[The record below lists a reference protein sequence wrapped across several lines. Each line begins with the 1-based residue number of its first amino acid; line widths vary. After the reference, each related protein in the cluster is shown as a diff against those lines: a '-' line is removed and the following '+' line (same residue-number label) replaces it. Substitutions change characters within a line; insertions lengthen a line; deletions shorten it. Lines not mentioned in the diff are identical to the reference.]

1 MDGQA
6 HGQAELPS
14 VDGGEPRMHRD
25 AEGQISTGWRLPR
38 TPATASASH
47 LFLGDDDAARP
58 TRHDEQVA
66 SPVIR
71 GPDAFMHL
79 DRVADPSVETHC
91 GGPGVDGVGHR
102 STIAAW
108 VTLADGMSQPPAA
121 PADAG
126 ERLFT
131 GIQPS
136 GASHLGNYLGAQ
148 ANYVALQDRYEAIYA
163 IVDYHALTTVHDG
176 ETLRGLTHEM
186 VLDMLAV
193 GLDPTRCAIVRQ
205 SDLPEHA
212 ELCWIFDTVVPVS
225 WLERNPTYKAAL
237 AEGKE
242 NSAGLLNYP
251 VLQAADIVIY
261 KATIVPVGR
270 DQQAH
275 LELSREIVRAFNRRY
290 GEIFAEP
297 RAVHTDA
304 SVVLGTDGKRKM
316 GKSAGNTIPIFA
328 EPDEIRRLV
337 MSMVT
342 DPLRIKRT
350 DPGRPEVCNVCQLH
364 RFFGGDYLEIHDGE
378 RTARTGCVDTKKL
391 LAERIIEFFRPMRDR
406 RRELAADA
414 AIVEETLAAGAAH
427 VRPLLAA
434 TMAEVKAAVGIGP
447 RQKAGA

>member
-1 MDGQA
+1 
-6 HGQAELPS
+6 
-14 VDGGEPRMHRD
+14 
-25 AEGQISTGWRLPR
+25 
-38 TPATASASH
+38 
-47 LFLGDDDAARP
+47 
-58 TRHDEQVA
+58 
-66 SPVIR
+66 
-71 GPDAFMHL
+71 
-79 DRVADPSVETHC
+79 
-91 GGPGVDGVGHR
+91 
-102 STIAAW
+102 
-108 VTLADGMSQPPAA
+108 MSQPPTA

-148 ANYVALQDRYEAIYA
+148 ANYVALQDRYEAIYG

-176 ETLRGLTHEM
+176 ESLRGLTHEM

-193 GLDPTRCAIVRQ
+193 GLDPARCAIVRQ

-225 WLERNPTYKAAL
+225 WLERNPTYKAGL

-261 KATIVPVGR
+261 KATVVPVGR
-270 DQQAH
+270 DQDAH

-290 GEIFAEP
+290 GQIFAEP
-297 RAVHTDA
+297 QAVYTDA
-304 SVVLGTDGKRKM
+304 PVVLGTDGARKM

-342 DPLRIKRT
+342 DPQRIKRT
-350 DPGRPEVCNVCQLH
+350 DPGRPEICNVCQLH
-364 RFFGGDYLEIHDGE
+364 RFFGDDYLQIQDGE
-378 RTARTGCVDTKKL
+378 RTARTGCVETKQL
-391 LAERIIEFFRPMRDR
+391 LAERIIEFFRPMRER
-406 RRELAADA
+406 RSQLAVDGAV
-414 AIVEETLAAGAAH
+414 VEETLAAGADR
-427 VRPLLAA
+427 VRPLLAT
-434 TMAEVKAAVGIGP
+434 TMSEVKAAVGIGP
-447 RQKAGA
+447 RRVAAR